1 MDCFSEFQIKNIRSD
16 FRSCRT
22 KKQALRKHGKPET
35 LCFGACYD
43 TLIYIVTC
51 QLECRQVTCSTLEF
65 SAEVVEVAFII
76 IEIIRSKEIFF
87 NLIISVAHMT
97 ETKYFRF

>member
-1 MDCFSEFQIKNIRSD
+1 MFLFWRLSY
-16 FRSCRT
+16 
-22 KKQALRKHGKPET
+22 KKQALQKSEKPET

-51 QLECRQVTCSTLEF
+51 QLECRQVTCSRLEF
-65 SAEVVEVAFII
+65 STEIIEAVFII